1 MKSTQAKLERVV
13 EILSAIMTEMEER
26 AFQDERFSELSM
38 RQVLYLN
45 TIIRLEHPTFSDLAK
60 ELNVS
65 KPSVTANVSSL
76 IRKGYVQKV
85 RDDEDLRTYHI
96 ILTQK
101 GIDFDEL
108 HQNVHKLLAQQISSH
123 LDQDE
128 TSQLTNL
135 LYKIVENWK

>member
-1 MKSTQAKLERVV
+1 MTSTQPKLEKVV

-85 RDDEDLRTYHI
+85 RDDEDLRSYHI

-128 TSQLTNL
+128 TIQLTNL
-135 LYKIVENWK
+135 LDKIVQNWK